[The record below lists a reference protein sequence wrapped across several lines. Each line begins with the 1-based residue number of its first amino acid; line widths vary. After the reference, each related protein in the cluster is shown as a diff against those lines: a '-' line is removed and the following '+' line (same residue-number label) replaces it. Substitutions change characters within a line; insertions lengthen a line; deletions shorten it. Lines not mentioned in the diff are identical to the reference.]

1 MSLAV
6 KCEFV
11 FIACF
16 QNYRVSY
23 CNLARTRLIWP
34 FFFSSKGGGSNS
46 SEFSFLSLLA
56 INSTRV
62 RLLALLISSVKLT
75 YAALA
80 LFS

>member
-1 MSLAV
+1 M

-16 QNYRVSY
+16 QNYRVLYPGTY